1 MTSGIKFTLRLLEN
15 FFFYTARF
23 FVWFYFYLNLSPKQG
38 FRIMAHAKK
47 PSPENNKNRR
57 SGLDRRWII
66 APHDGPERRRG
77 GDRRKTSE
85 NGAMLVSE
93 TGDLNEIAT
102 IQDLLMAN
110 SMQLD
115 AMAQLLIEKGIFS
128 KEELFN
134 MLKRIQQEYQKTGN
148 SE

>member
-1 MTSGIKFTLRLLEN
+1 LT
-15 FFFYTARF
+15 
-23 FVWFYFYLNLSPKQG
+23 
-38 FRIMAHAKK
+38 
-47 PSPENNKNRR
+47 
-57 SGLDRRWII
+57 
-66 APHDGPERRRG
+66 
-77 GDRRKTSE
+77 
-85 NGAMLVSE
+85 E

-115 AMAQLLIEKGIFS
+115 AIAQLLIEKGIFS

-134 MLKRIQQEYQKTGN
+134 MLKRIQQEYQKTGD